1 MTLLHHVTT
10 HKYRYHALTILIA
23 IIMSII
29 FIKIYAFSPTLTA
42 VTKTDTTVTTPT
54 SVTETTPET
63 VSAESVPPTI
73 PPESAVTHMT
83 TPTNVRALYM
93 SSWIASGK
101 NDRKKIID
109 LIEQS
114 KSLNAVIIDIKDDTG
129 RISFLTPDAP
139 SVTESGSPSNRIRD
153 IRELIQQLH
162 EKDIYVIGR
171 IAVFQDPYLT
181 HKYPDWAIRRKS
193 DGAIWKDR
201 KGLSFLDP
209 TNKHVW
215 EYMRDLA
222 IASHNVGF
230 DEINFDYIRFPSDG
244 NISDIAYPASDVN
257 LSRADHIENFFAYI
271 NKHVR
276 ETGIPTS
283 ADLFGMTTTNTD
295 DLGIGQVLE
304 RAIPYFDY
312 IAPMIYPS
320 HYPPNFHGYKNPA
333 ANPGDIVRIAMTTG
347 VARAEALGKTPAVFR
362 PWIQDFNMGATYG
375 AAEVR
380 AQIQSL
386 EKLGIDSYM
395 VWDPGNSYTTSAY
408 IN

>member
-1 MTLLHHVTT
+1 MTLFHHVAA
-10 HKYRYHALTILIA
+10 HKDRYNTFLLLIA

-29 FIKIYAFSPTLTA
+29 FIKIYAFSPANPT
-42 VTKTDTTVTTPT
+42 TTVTTNPHP
-54 SVTETTPET
+54 VTAINPEKLPEE
-63 VSAESVPPTI
+63 VVEPII
-73 PPESAVTHMT
+73 PIKSTVTHLT

-101 NDRKKIID
+101 DNRNKIID
-109 LIEQS
+109 LIEKS
-114 KSLNAVIIDIKDDTG
+114 DSLNAVIIDIKDDTG

-139 SVTESGSPSNRIRD
+139 VITESGSPSNRIRD
-153 IRELIQQLH
+153 IRELIQELH

-222 IASHNVGF
+222 IASHDVGF

-244 NISDIAYPASDVN
+244 NISDIAYPTSDVN
-257 LSRADHIENFFAYI
+257 LTRADYIENFFAYI
-271 NKHVR
+271 NEHVR
-276 ETGIPTS
+276 KTGIPTS

-320 HYPPNFHGYKNPA
+320 HYPSNFHGYKNPA

-362 PWIQDFNMGATYG
+362 PWVQDFNMGATYG

-386 EKLGIDSYM
+386 EKLGITSYM
-395 VWDPGNSYTTSAY
+395 VWDPGNSYTTGAY
-408 IN
+408 ID